1 MIEINVSEKT
11 MQSLTE
17 LAAENGQSVSDF
29 VGEYVEK
36 EFSNGNSSNGTSK
49 NGQKP
54 IESAAEENK
63 ENPLMKFCGMF
74 SSGKTDTSE
83 RMSELLREEDFDPA
97 EGFSIR

>member
-1 MIEINVSEKT
+1 MLEINVSE
-11 MQSLTE
+11 QTE
-17 LAAENGQSVSDF
+17 QTLKEMASQNNQSVADF
-29 VGEYVEK
+29 AGKIVEK
-36 EFSNGNSSNGTSK
+36 EIAQSK
-49 NGQKP
+49 YTNINGQGTMK
-54 IESAAEENK
+54 ESTGENN